1 MVSRAQR
8 QSVQDLKRQGAAVGK
23 YVPKFDYVENKVL
36 SSTFSNSIPY
46 ISNSEKVSMIK
57 FAKQNSDL
65 HEQEST
71 ADNTHHHT
79 IPVFKE
85 HPERPNPF
93 QPQP

>member
-1 MVSRAQR
+1 M
-8 QSVQDLKRQGAAVGK
+8 KRQGVAVGQ

-46 ISNSEKVSMIK
+46 ISKSEKLSMIK
-57 FAKQNSDL
+57 FAKHNSDL
-65 HEQEST
+65 QEQET
-71 ADNTHHHT
+71 AESIPHHT

-93 QPQP
+93 